1 MQTSPRVLLVV
12 REFCYLLGHS
22 HTLTTVSP
30 GRKDQSEGP
39 LLVLPPRRS
48 ALIWRY
54 WNELNH
60 NGELLTKMTNRVKK
74 RKCRDREESP
84 NSPRA

>member
-1 MQTSPRVLLVV
+1 MQTKCAVYSEGFPQLV
-12 REFCYLLGHS
+12 RPWPYAH
-22 HTLTTVSP
+22 TVSL
-30 GRKDQSEGP
+30 GKKELSEGP

-60 NGELLTKMTNRVKK
+60 SGELLTKMTNRGKK
-74 RKCRDREESP
+74 RKCRDRKESP